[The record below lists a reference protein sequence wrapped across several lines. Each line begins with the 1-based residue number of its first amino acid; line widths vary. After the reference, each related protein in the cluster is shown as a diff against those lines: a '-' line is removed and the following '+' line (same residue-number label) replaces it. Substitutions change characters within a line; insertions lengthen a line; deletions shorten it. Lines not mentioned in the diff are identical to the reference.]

1 LSGGEPLLQRTFS
14 RAILERCKTEGLHT
28 AFETT
33 AHCRWELLAELLPVT
48 DLIMMDLKLMDPDR
62 HRAATG
68 VSNELILANAQRLV
82 RTGSPILFRVPVV
95 PTINDTPEEIGA
107 IAAFVRQLAD
117 QRPATSNAKPLALEL
132 LAFHRLAADKYRSL
146 GMSYRASD
154 LEVPTK
160 EKMEELKQAAISQ
173 GITIWA

>member
-1 LSGGEPLLQRTFS
+1 M
-14 RAILERCKTEGLHT
+14 
-28 AFETT
+28 
-33 AHCRWELLAELLPVT
+33 V
-48 DLIMMDLKLMDPDR
+48 MMDLKHMDPDK

-68 VSNELILANAQRLV
+68 VSNELILANARRLAV
-82 RTGSPILFRVPVV
+82 TDKPLLFRIPVV

-107 IAAFVRQLAD
+107 VAAFVRQLAD
-117 QRPATSNAKPLALEL
+117 LRLETSKAHPPALEL
-132 LAFHRLAADKYRSL
+132 LTFHRLAADKYRSL

>member
-1 LSGGEPLLQRTFS
+1 
-14 RAILERCKTEGLHT
+14 
-28 AFETT
+28 
-33 AHCRWELLAELLPVT
+33 
-48 DLIMMDLKLMDPDR
+48 MMDLKLMDPDR

-117 QRPATSNAKPLALEL
+117 QRPATSTAKPLALEL